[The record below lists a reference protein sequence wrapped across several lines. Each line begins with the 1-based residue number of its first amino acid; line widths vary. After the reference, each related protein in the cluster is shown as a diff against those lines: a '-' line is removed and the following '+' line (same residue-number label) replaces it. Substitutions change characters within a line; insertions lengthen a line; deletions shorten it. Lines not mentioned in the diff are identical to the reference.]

1 MLHAVHE
8 NTISGGLSIEKRV
21 AERIYGFFR
30 GLDYYAD
37 YPEYLSLSN
46 ISDDA
51 LGRKNVLALVKGE
64 KGRSRKTVVLIGR
77 TYTVGIEDY
86 GNIREYATLPESP
99 KELFRDEDLDEETMR
114 DLESDDW
121 IFSRG
126 IFDMKA
132 EVAAH
137 LALMK
142 KLSENA
148 GELEGNVVF
157 MNRLLK
163 LTADCFSKNPS
174 ADSRP
179 KGLVCMPSSK
189 FLRCLSLYVPCRSFY
204 PHTLP
209 CCPHRSTLT
218 KLL

>member
-1 MLHAVHE
+1 
-8 NTISGGLSIEKRV
+8 
-21 AERIYGFFR
+21 
-30 GLDYYAD
+30 
-37 YPEYLSLSN
+37 
-46 ISDDA
+46 
-51 LGRKNVLALVKGE
+51 
-64 KGRSRKTVVLIGR
+64 VVLIGR

-157 MNRLLK
+157 MNRLLN

-174 ADSRP
+174 ADPRP
-179 KGLVCMPSSK
+179 KG
-189 FLRCLSLYVPCRSFY
+189 
-204 PHTLP
+204 
-209 CCPHRSTLT
+209 
-218 KLL
+218 